1 MVKLYLMVGL
11 VGSGKSKW
19 AKQKVKKTHQT
30 VIINRDKIR
39 DMIHG
44 GTYRYT
50 REIEDTVKQVANMML
65 TMYLDL
71 GYNVILDETSLTIK
85 QRNIGIMLARTHNAD
100 VEIVWCV
107 EDNHNLEYRMITP
120 RGTGREEWR
129 KIINKQKKLFQIP
142 ALDECD
148 ILTKISITREN
159 GGLSFTVAERLFQKD
174 PAQ

>member
-1 MVKLYLMVGL
+1 MVGL

-19 AKQKVKKTHQT
+19 AEQKVRKTHRT

-50 REIEDTVKQVANMML
+50 REIEETVKQVANMML
-65 TMYLDL
+65 TIYLEL
-71 GYNVILDETSLTIK
+71 GYNVILDETSLTIR
-85 QRNIGIMLARTHNAD
+85 QRSIGIKLARKHNAD

-120 RGTGREEWR
+120 RGTGKEEWR
-129 KIINKQKKLFQIP
+129 EIINKHKKLFQMP
-142 ALDECD
+142 TLDECD
-148 ILTKISITREN
+148 TLTKVAIAREN
-159 GGLSFTVAERLFQKD
+159 GILSFTVT
-174 PAQ
+174 